1 MPKIPDTPWTQTT
14 DNVLSSLSVS
24 PEDGLSGQEASS
36 RLDEHGS
43 NKLVE
48 AKTRSG
54 WAIFVDQFKSLI
66 IGILAGAAVL
76 SFSFGEW
83 IEGIA
88 VMIAIVVNTVIGFF
102 SEYRAVRSMEALRK
116 LSRTT
121 ARVRRDGEIR
131 EVASVELVPG
141 DIVVLESGDMA
152 PADLRLLEA
161 ARMQADESSLTG
173 ESVPVSKTT
182 EPLDRGQ
189 TPLAERKN
197 MFYKGTAL
205 TRGSGHGVVVAT
217 GMQTELGKISAM
229 AEEAGSEQQTPL
241 EKRLARLGQRLVWLT
256 IGIAVL
262 VAVSGI
268 IAGRDLRLMIEVAI
282 ALAVAA
288 VPEGLPIVA
297 TVALARGM
305 WRMAQRNAVIR
316 KLAAVETLGATSVIC
331 TDKTGTLTEN
341 QMTLQKM
348 VFPTGE
354 YEISGEGLSTE
365 GSFKKENQEVQPS
378 EDQLLS
384 RALEVGVLC
393 TNASLGDPDDPESN
407 PSGDPMEVALLVAG
421 AKAGMSYE
429 GLLKKMPEVREE
441 AFDPETKMMAT
452 YHRTDGDG
460 LRVAV
465 KGAPSAVVQA
475 CSKLSRDGSEEE
487 FGEGQRKQ
495 WVDRANELAGEG
507 LRVLALAEKTTKD
520 QDSGPYKDLVFLG
533 AIGLADPPRKSVRPA
548 IKECQD
554 AGIRV
559 VMVTGDQ
566 AITARK
572 VGEAVGLAEFDGDDV
587 IEGTDIKAAD
597 EMSDED
603 RRRIAGA
610 SILARVSPEQ
620 KLNLI
625 DIHKKNRAVVAMT
638 GDGVNDAPALEKA
651 DIGIAMGKRGTE
663 VARESADM
671 VLRDDAFSTI
681 VAAVEQGRA
690 IFNNIRAFTVYLLSG
705 NMGEIIAVGV
715 ASVLNFAMPLLPL
728 QILYINVV
736 NDAFPALALGM
747 GRGGA
752 NLMGR
757 PPRDPDESILMKGHW
772 TTIAAYGAVIAA
784 TILGAFAIAR
794 FGLGFENR
802 QATTVS
808 FVSLGFARLWHV
820 FNMRQNDSGVFKN
833 EITRNPYVW
842 GALALCTVLLLIA
855 VYLPGL
861 SDALRVRDPGLTG
874 WAVILGMSFVP
885 LVVGQTAKLF
895 GKG

>member
-14 DNVLSSLSVS
+14 ADVLSSLSVS
-24 PEDGLSGQEASS
+24 SEEGLSGQEASN
-36 RLDEHGS
+36 RLNEHGP
-43 NKLVE
+43 NKLAE

-54 WAIFVDQFKSLI
+54 WTIFVDQFKSLI

-76 SFSFGEW
+76 SFFFGEW
-83 IEGIA
+83 VEGIA
-88 VMIAIVVNTVIGFF
+88 VMIAIIVNTVIGFF
-102 SEYRAVRSMEALRK
+102 SEYRAVRSMEALRR

-131 EVASVELVPG
+131 EIASAELVPG

-161 ARMQADESSLTG
+161 AKMQVDESSLTG

-182 EPLDRGQ
+182 EPVESAE
-189 TPLAERKN
+189 TPLAERSN
-197 MFYKGTAL
+197 MLYKGTAL

-217 GMQTELGKISAM
+217 GMQTELGNISAM

-241 EKRLARLGQRLVWLT
+241 EKRLERLGQRLVWLT
-256 IGIAVL
+256 IGVAVL

-268 IAGRDLRLMIEVAI
+268 MAGRDLRLMIEVAI

-348 VFPTGE
+348 VLPSEDFRIT
-354 YEISGEGLSTE
+354 GEGLSTE
-365 GSFKKENQEVQPS
+365 GTFTSGDKEVQPS
-378 EDQLLS
+378 ENQPLK
-384 RALEVGVLC
+384 RALQVGVLC
-393 TNASLGDPDDPESN
+393 TNASLGDPDDPDNN

-421 AKAGMSYE
+421 AKAGMTYE
-429 GLLKKMPEVREE
+429 GLLEKMPEVREE

-452 YHRTDGDG
+452 FHETDKGG
-460 LRVAV
+460 YRVAV
-465 KGAPSAVVQA
+465 KGAPSAVIKA
-475 CSKLSRDGSEEE
+475 CSKLSNGGSEEE
-487 FGEGQRKQ
+487 FGESQRKQ
-495 WVDRANELAGEG
+495 WVDRANELAAQG
-507 LRVLALAEKTTKD
+507 LRVLALAEKKTNDKD
-520 QDSGPYKDLVFLG
+520 SEPYKDLTFLG

-548 IKECQD
+548 IQECQD

-572 VGEAVGLAEFDGDDV
+572 IGEAVGLAKIDGDDV
-587 IEGTDIKAAD
+587 IEGKEIKSAD
-597 EMSDED
+597 EMSEEE
-603 RRRIAGA
+603 RRRIVDA

-625 DIHKKNRAVVAMT
+625 DAHRKNRAVVAMT

-705 NMGEIIAVGV
+705 NMGEILAVGL
-715 ASVLNFAMPLLPL
+715 ASVMNFAMPLLPL

-757 PPRDPDESILMKGHW
+757 PPRDPDESILMRGHW
-772 TTIAAYGAVIAA
+772 SAIAAYGAVIAA

-794 FGLGFENR
+794 FGLGFETGR
-802 QATTVS
+802 ATTVS
-808 FVSLGFARLWHV
+808 FISLGFARLWHV
-820 FNMRQNDSGVFKN
+820 FNMRQNDSGIFKN

-842 GALALCTVLLLIA
+842 GALALCTGLLLIA

-861 SDALRVRDPGLTG
+861 SDALRVQDPGLTG

-885 LVVGQTAKLF
+885 LVVGQVAKLF